1 MSRCWGA
8 VAAGAS
14 APARPAPLG
23 ATAPNAAR
31 AWALACAFA
40 AGAGLTPAVSAPAPP
55 PRVNQ
60 CLSCHGADGRSP
72 RPLIPHLAS
81 QPRVFLENTMIMIR
95 EGLRPVPAKRGLL
108 DGVGDAE
115 VSALAEYFSRQ
126 AAPSGPA
133 VRDEAAFQRGQV
145 LAAQGLCGTCHLPN
159 YAGQQQMPRLAG
171 QREEYLSHSMKRFRD
186 NQAEGRD
193 TMMNGV
199 LRGLSDAA
207 VADLA
212 HYFSQLR

>member
-1 MSRCWGA
+1 MRQRPGVRAALGLAALAWAWGCA
-8 VAAGAS
+8 LGGGLVPAAAGAS
-14 APARPAPLG
+14 
-23 ATAPNAAR
+23 
-31 AWALACAFA
+31 
-40 AGAGLTPAVSAPAPP
+40 PP
-55 PRVNQ
+55 PRLNQ
-60 CLSCHGADGRSP
+60 CLSCHGVEGRSP
-72 RPLIPHLAS
+72 LPMIPHLAS
-81 QPRVFLENTMIMIR
+81 QPRVFLENTLIMIR
-95 EGLRPVPAKRGLL
+95 EGLRPVPAKLGLL

-126 AAPSGPA
+126 PAAPGASP
-133 VRDEAAFQRGQV
+133 RNEAAFQRGQA
-145 LAAQGLCGTCHLPN
+145 LAQQALCGTCHLPN
-159 YAGQQQMPRLAG
+159 YSGQQQMPRLAG

-199 LRGLSDAA
+199 LRGFSDSA

>member
-1 MSRCWGA
+1 MSPSAGA
-8 VAAGAS
+8 AALGDRAPGRAAFRSARALGWVVALAAG
-14 APARPAPLG
+14 L
-23 ATAPNAAR
+23 
-31 AWALACAFA
+31 AL
-40 AGAGLTPAVSAPAPP
+40 PVSAAPP
-55 PRVNQ
+55 PRLNQ

-72 RPLIPHLAS
+72 QPMVPHLAS
-81 QPRVFLENTMIMIR
+81 QPRVFLENTLIMIR
-95 EGLRPVPAKRGLL
+95 EGLRPVAAKRGLL

-115 VSALAEYFSRQ
+115 VSALADYFSRQ
-126 AAPSGPA
+126 AAPPGA
-133 VRDEAAFQRGQV
+133 AARDEAAFRRGQA
-145 LAAQGLCGTCHLPN
+145 LASQGLCGTCHLPN

>member
-1 MSRCWGA
+1 MKMSVALLCLRLALGA
-8 VAAGAS
+8 AVVLGAAPVRAAAASGAGVP
-14 APARPAPLG
+14 PARVG
-23 ATAPNAAR
+23 
-31 AWALACAFA
+31 
-40 AGAGLTPAVSAPAPP
+40 
-55 PRVNQ
+55 Q
-60 CLSCHGADGRSP
+60 CLSCHASDARVGHEMAPS
-72 RPLIPHLAS
+72 LAS
-81 QPRVFLENTMIMIR
+81 QPRVFLENTLIMIR

-108 DGVGDAE
+108 EGVDDAE
-115 VSALAEYFSRQ
+115 ISALAEHFSRL
-126 AAPSGPA
+126 PA
-133 VRDEAAFQRGQV
+133 HPERGQRDEAAFRRGQA

-159 YAGQQQMPRLAG
+159 YVGQQQMPRLAG
-171 QREEYLSHSMKRFRD
+171 QREDYLSHSMKRFRD

>member
-1 MSRCWGA
+1 MSPSAGA
-8 VAAGAS
+8 VAD
-14 APARPAPLG
+14 R
-23 ATAPNAAR
+23 AR
-31 AWALACAFA
+31 AAGRAAPFSAAALAWVFA
-40 AGAGLTPAVSAPAPP
+40 LWASLVLPVSAAPP
-55 PRVNQ
+55 PRLNQ

-72 RPLIPHLAS
+72 QPMIPHLAS
-81 QPRVFLENTMIMIR
+81 QPRVFLENTLIMIR

-108 DGVGDAE
+108 DGAGDAE
-115 VSALAEYFSRQ
+115 VSALADYFSRQ
-126 AAPSGPA
+126 PAPMGPA
-133 VRDEAAFQRGQV
+133 MRDEAAFQRGQA

-171 QREEYLSHSMKRFRD
+171 QREDYLSHSMKRFRD

-199 LRGLSDAA
+199 LRGFSDAA

-212 HYFSQLR
+212 HYFSLLR

>member
-1 MSRCWGA
+1 M
-8 VAAGAS
+8 V
-14 APARPAPLG
+14 
-23 ATAPNAAR
+23 
-31 AWALACAFA
+31 WALAWVLA
-40 AGAGLTPAVSAPAPP
+40 AGAGLALPVSAAPP
-55 PRVNQ
+55 PRLNQ

-72 RPLIPHLAS
+72 QPMIPHLAS
-81 QPRVFLENTMIMIR
+81 QPRVFLENTLIMIR

-108 DGVGDAE
+108 DGVGDSE

-126 AAPSGPA
+126 SAPPGPGT
-133 VRDEAAFQRGQV
+133 RDEAAFLRGQA
-145 LAAQGLCGTCHLPN
+145 LASQGLCGTCHLPN